1 MILFTNNSKQNYL
14 SAGIY
19 PSILTNVRFGVE
31 DWVLQGKEKLH
42 SNRNCSLASGIEPF
56 WGFRGQIFLAFDII
70 KVTKRL
76 TITLKQLHFWPTKLY
91 QFMTNLF
98 FLANIPTPGQV
109 QHQVEKN
116 FTSSY
121 FGSWSTGFREKKQH
135 NFASTCFFIFK
146 IKLQDFN
153 VWKSIKVKRA

>member
-19 PSILTNVRFGVE
+19 PSTLTNVPFGVE
-31 DWVLQGKEKLH
+31 DWVLQGREQLH
-42 SNRNCSLASGIEPF
+42 SNRNYSLASGVELF
-56 WGFRGQIFLAFDII
+56 WGFRGQILLAFDII
-70 KVTKRL
+70 KVTKQL
-76 TITLKQLHFWPTKLY
+76 TITLKQLYSWPKKLY

-109 QHQVEKN
+109 QHHFEKN

-121 FGSWSTGFREKKQH
+121 FGSCSNGFREKKKH
-135 NFASTCFFIFK
+135 NFSSTCFSFSK
-146 IKLQDFN
+146 
-153 VWKSIKVKRA
+153 